1 MNTEHGKEGLLIME
15 EKYQYRI
22 GLDIGITSVGWA
34 VLQNNSQDEPVRI
47 TDLGVRIFD
56 VAENPKNGDA
66 LAAPRRDARTTRRR
80 LRRRRHRLER
90 IKFLLQKNGLIEMDS
105 FMERYYK
112 GNLPDVYQLRY
123 EGLDRKLKDEE
134 LAQVLIHIAK
144 HRGFRSTR
152 KAETKEKEG
161 GAVLTATTENQKIMQ
176 EKGYRTVGEMLYLDE
191 AFHTECLW
199 NEKGY
204 VLTPRNR
211 PDDYKHTILRS
222 MLVEEVHA
230 IFAAQRALGNEKAA
244 EELENAYVEIMT
256 SQRSFD
262 MGPGLQPDGKPSP
275 YAMEGFGDRVGKCT
289 FEKDEYR
296 APKATYTAELFVA
309 LQKINHTKLIDEFGT
324 GRFFS
329 EEERKTIIDLLLS
342 SKELK
347 YLTIRKKLNI
357 DPSLRFN
364 SLNYS
369 VKKEGETE
377 EERVRDTEK
386 AKFAGM
392 PWTYEY
398 SKCLKDRTEEMPVGE
413 KADLFDRIGEI
424 LTAYKNDDS
433 RSSRLKEL
441 GLSGEEI
448 EGLLYLS
455 PAKYQRV
462 SLKAM
467 RKIQPYLEDGLIYDK
482 ACEAAGYDFRALND
496 GNKKHLLKGE
506 EINAIVNDI
515 TNPVVKR
522 SVSQTIKVIN
532 AIIQK
537 YGSPQAVNIELA
549 REMSKNFQDR
559 TNLEKEMKKRQQEN
573 ERAKQQIIEL
583 GKQNPTGQDI
593 LKYRLWNDQGG
604 YCLYSGKKIPLEELF
619 KGGYDIDHILP
630 YSITFDDS
638 YRNKVLVTA
647 QENRQKGNRTPY
659 EYFGA
664 DEKRWG
670 DYEARVRL
678 LVRDYKKQ
686 QKLLKKNFT
695 EEERKEFKERNL
707 NDTKYITRVV
717 YNMIRQ
723 NLELEPFNHPEKKK
737 QVWAV
742 NGAVTSY
749 LRKRWGLMQKDRST
763 DRHHAMDAVVIACCT
778 DGMIHKISMFV
789 KGRELRFNRNLT
801 IVDEKTGEIF
811 TREQW
816 DEKFGVKVP
825 LPWNSFRDELVIR
838 LEKDDPKNYLMV
850 HTDMQREI
858 DYPGWMFGEEESP
871 IEEGR
876 YINYVRPLFVSRM
889 PNHKVT
895 GIAHK
900 ATIRSKRDYE
910 SRGVAIKRV
919 PLNELKLNKNSEI
932 DGYYDKDSDRLLY
945 NALVRQL
952 LLYGNDGKKAFA
964 EDFHKPKSDGTE
976 GPIVRKV
983 KIEEKQ
989 TVRVYVRDGIAENGE
1004 MVRIDVFR
1012 EKGKYYYVPIYTADV
1027 VAKVLPNKAAVA
1039 HKSYE
1044 YWKIMDDANFIFS
1057 LYPRDLIYI
1066 KSKNE
1071 LKSGYPK
1078 ELFMYFKGAN
1088 VANANM
1094 SVIAHDNSFELG
1106 SLGIQRLELIEKC
1119 QVDILGNISVV
1130 RHENRQG
1137 FH

>member
-1 MNTEHGKEGLLIME
+1 ME
-15 EKYQYRI
+15 EKFQYRI

-56 VAENPKNGDA
+56 RAENPQNGDS
-66 LAAPRRDARTTRRR
+66 LAAPRREARTTRRR

-90 IKFLLQKNGLIEMDS
+90 IKFLLQEKGLIEINS
-105 FMERYYK
+105 FMDRYYK

-123 EGLDRKLKDEE
+123 EGLDRILKDEE

-144 HRGFRSTR
+144 HRGFRSNR
-152 KAETKEKEG
+152 NAGTKEKED
-161 GAVLTATTENQKIMQ
+161 GAILDATAKNQKLMQ

-191 AFHTECLW
+191 VFHTDCLW
-199 NEKGY
+199 NERGY

-222 MLVEEVHA
+222 MLVEEVHT
-230 IFAAQRALGNEKAA
+230 IFAAQRALGNEKAT
-244 EELENAYVEIMT
+244 EELENVYVEIMT

-275 YAMEGFGDRVGKCT
+275 YAMVGFGDRVGKCT

-309 LQKINHTKLIDEFGT
+309 LQKINHTKLIDEFGA
-324 GRFFS
+324 GRFFT

-347 YLTIRKKLNI
+347 YSAIRKKLNI
-357 DPSLRFN
+357 DPTLKFN

-369 VKKEGETE
+369 AKKEGETE
-377 EERVRDTEK
+377 EERIRDTEK
-386 AKFAGM
+386 AKFTGM

-398 SKCLKDRTEEMPVGE
+398 SKCLKARTKEMAVGE
-413 KADLFDRIGEI
+413 KAHLFDRIGEI

-441 GLSGEEI
+441 GLSAEEI
-448 EGLLYLS
+448 DGLLDFS

-462 SLKAM
+462 SIKAM
-467 RKIQPYLEDGLIYDK
+467 RKMQPYLEDGLIYDK

-532 AIIQK
+532 AIILK

-604 YCLYSGKKIPLEELF
+604 YCLYSGKKIPLAELF
-619 KGGYDIDHILP
+619 DGGYDIDHILP

-647 QENRQKGNRTPY
+647 QENRQKGNRIPY

-670 DYEARVRL
+670 EYEARVRL

-801 IVDEKTGEIF
+801 IVDEKTGEILN
-811 TREQW
+811 REQW
-816 DEKFGVKVP
+816 DEKYGVKVP

-876 YINYVRPLFVSRM
+876 YINYIRPLFVSRM

-1044 YWKIMDDANFIFS
+1044 NWKIMDDANFIFS

>member
-1 MNTEHGKEGLLIME
+1 ME

-619 KGGYDIDHILP
+619 DGGYDIDHILP